1 MRVSTKLSFED
12 QESFKEAVGSLCF
25 NNSQSASDLD
35 LDAIRVRV
43 TASGTFES
51 DSNIQ
56 RMGSILPQGQRG
68 VKILEIYTVMNLSVT
83 RNEAYLV
90 WRYY

>member
-12 QESFKEAVGSLCF
+12 QEYFKEAVGSLCF

-51 DSNIQ
+51 DLNIQ
-56 RMGSILPQGQRG
+56 RMGSILPQGQERSEDIRN
-68 VKILEIYTVMNLSVT
+68 KYCHESVSNT
-83 RNEAYLV
+83 
-90 WRYY
+90 